1 MDTSGVATV
10 EDVRRSCT
18 LYTYFLVS
26 ERASK
31 QGFDSGNVV
40 SITSGADTGVG
51 QGWGSAQLCNA
62 QRENA
67 GKWDQGARV
76 GTWMVGNSREK

>member
-1 MDTSGVATV
+1 
-10 EDVRRSCT
+10 
-18 LYTYFLVS
+18 VS

-51 QGWGSAQLCNA
+51 QRWGSALICNA

-67 GKWDQGARV
+67 GKWDPRGSEH
-76 GTWMVGNSREK
+76 GW